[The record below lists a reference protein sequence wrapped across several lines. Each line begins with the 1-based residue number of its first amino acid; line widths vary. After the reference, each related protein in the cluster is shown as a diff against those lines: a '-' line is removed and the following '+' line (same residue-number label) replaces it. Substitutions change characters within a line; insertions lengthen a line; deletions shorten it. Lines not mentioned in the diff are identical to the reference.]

1 MKITMDVVC
10 EMSLYRSFSH
20 YLARKLSP
28 GRLATLSPTERTA
41 RTRAQKRLSNAKRRA
56 KGTQSQKPLFIYP
69 DVQPPPRMDSW
80 RDYLFRD
87 PSHRDIIRP

>member
-1 MKITMDVVC
+1 MDVVC

-20 YLARKLSP
+20 YLARRLSP
-28 GRLATLSPTERTA
+28 ERLATLSPTERTA